1 MLNSC
6 EKNCSILCGTK
17 NTWGEVYWKK
27 KKKKLHR
34 GGCLKFKAIYQSK
47 SFLFFEK
54 KKKKSE
60 ESIKD

>member
-1 MLNSC
+1 MKKIVAFYVVQKILEERFT
-6 EKNCSILCGTK
+6 EKRK
-17 NTWGEVYWKK
+17 N
-27 KKKKLHR
+27 KLHR

>member
-1 MLNSC
+1 MKKIVAFYVVQKILEERFT
-6 EKNCSILCGTK
+6 EKR
-17 NTWGEVYWKK
+17 KK
-27 KKKKLHR
+27 KVHR

>member
-1 MLNSC
+1 MKKIVAFYVVQKILEERFT
-6 EKNCSILCGTK
+6 EKR
-17 NTWGEVYWKK
+17 
-27 KKKKLHR
+27 KKKLHR

-54 KKKKSE
+54 KKKKIR

>member
-1 MLNSC
+1 MKKIVAFYVVQKILEERFT
-6 EKNCSILCGTK
+6 EKR
-17 NTWGEVYWKK
+17 
-27 KKKKLHR
+27 KKKLHR

>member
-1 MLNSC
+1 M
-6 EKNCSILCGTK
+6 
-17 NTWGEVYWKK
+17 WYKK
-27 KKKKLHR
+27 YLRRGLLKKEKKKLHR

>member
-1 MLNSC
+1 MKKIVAFYVVQKILEERFT
-6 EKNCSILCGTK
+6 EKR
-17 NTWGEVYWKK
+17 
-27 KKKKLHR
+27 KKKLHR

-54 KKKKSE
+54 KIKKSE